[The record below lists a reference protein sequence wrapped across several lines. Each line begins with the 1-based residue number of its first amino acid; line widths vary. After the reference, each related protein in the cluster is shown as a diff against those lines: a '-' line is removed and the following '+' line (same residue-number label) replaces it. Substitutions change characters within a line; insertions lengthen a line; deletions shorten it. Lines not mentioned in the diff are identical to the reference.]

1 MEKKAMLFN
10 RIRIALLVCNFVAIA
25 ALSVQADDKA
35 PDKKPEPIPA
45 PAAAP
50 VPAPAPAPCAP
61 AMKTIC
67 VTEWVPES
75 YTATRTVYKKE
86 CVAEKFTAYKTEC
99 VPETKTRT
107 FTVLHKETY
116 EVEELRTVCVSEC
129 VQEER
134 LVTKRVVTCVPV
146 TTTVC
151 KTVDNGHWE
160 CKEVECGPTFKERLA
175 KLTSK
180 LHRHDE
186 CGCDPCATCNT
197 CEAACPRTKTVR
209 VWVSCKTTV
218 QVPCTKMERKVECV
232 QEKCLVSVKKLVP
245 HQEKVKVCK
254 TRCVPE
260 VKTETYTCLV
270 KKCVAVEETR
280 NVIKCVPVC
289 ETYTACRMV
298 KHTVE
303 KQVPCAPCAC
313 ECACECK
320 PEFGARLKEL
330 LHKLHGHH
338 CDSCDTCSSCATCGH

>member
-1 MEKKAMLFN
+1 MEKKAMLFK
-10 RIRIALLVCNFVAIA
+10 RVRIALLVCSFVAVA
-25 ALSVQADDKA
+25 ALTVQADDKA

-50 VPAPAPAPCAP
+50 TPAPAP

-67 VTEWVPES
+67 VTEWVPEN

-86 CVAEKFTAYKTEC
+86 CVPEKFTCYHTEC
-99 VPETKTRT
+99 VPETRTRT
-107 FTVLHKETY
+107 CTVYHKETF
-116 EVEELRTVCVSEC
+116 EVEELRTVCRCEC

-134 LVTKRVVTCVPV
+134 CVTKRVVTCVPV
-146 TTTVC
+146 TTMTC

-160 CKEVECGPTFKERLA
+160 CKEVECGPTLGERLHS
-175 KLTSK
+175 LTSR

-186 CGCDPCATCNT
+186 CGCDPCATCNTCNT

-232 QEKCLVSVKKLVP
+232 QEKCMVTVKKMVP

-260 VKTETYTCLV
+260 CKTETYTCMV
-270 KKCVAVEETR
+270 KKCVATEATR
-280 NVIKCVPVC
+280 MVTKCVPVC

-303 KQVPCAPCAC
+303 KQVACAPCAC
-313 ECACECK
+313 ESACECAC
-320 PEFGARLKEL
+320 PRATPLRDL
-330 LHKLHGHH
+330 LHRLHSRGD
-338 CDSCDTCSSCATCGH
+338 CGCDTCTSCTSCGH